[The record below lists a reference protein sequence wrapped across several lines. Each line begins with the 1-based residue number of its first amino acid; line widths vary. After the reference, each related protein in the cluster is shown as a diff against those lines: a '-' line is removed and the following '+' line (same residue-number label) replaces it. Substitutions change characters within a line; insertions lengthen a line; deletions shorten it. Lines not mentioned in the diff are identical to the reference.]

1 MPTDQSTDPATPTD
15 RRRFLTRAALG
26 GALVSA
32 GAVASPLGGL
42 LGAAGAQE
50 ADPQPLNTEDLILD
64 SDFAELAAPLELAAV
79 VIYQTALSGDAL
91 DEEWTKHA
99 RLFQSHHQE
108 VADLLASLVSPD
120 APAPVADADLVSQGE
135 SALGGDQTS
144 VLQALSD
151 IENTLSAT
159 HLSAIGALKDSVTAK
174 TVGQVLLTEAQQATF
189 LGLGAGV
196 AVAELTPAVA
206 TTDDALPLTG
216 SGASDSTTTT
226 AAN

>member
-50 ADPQPLNTEDLILD
+50 ADPQPLNAEDLILD
-64 SDFAELAAPLELAAV
+64 SEFAELAAPLELAAV

-135 SALGGDQTS
+135 STLGGDQTS